1 MNSDMRNSKLTDM
14 ILIGLFAALIAV
26 CAQIQIP
33 AAVPFTLQTF
43 AIFLTVGLLGGK
55 RGTVSVVIYI
65 LLGMVGL
72 PVFAGFKG
80 GIAALLGTTG
90 GYIIGF
96 IFSALLMWALEKP
109 VSSLFGKETGA
120 DSKKNI
126 FRKMAGPAI
135 SMILGLIVCYIFGT
149 AWFVI
154 VYTNTKE
161 PIGILTAL
169 GWCVFPF
176 IIPDLIKIALAL
188 VLTLRLRKFVPCN

>member
-1 MNSDMRNSKLTDM
+1 MRNSKLTAM

-43 AIFLTVGLLGGK
+43 AIFLAAGLLGGK

>member
-1 MNSDMRNSKLTDM
+1 MRNSKLTDM

-43 AIFLTVGLLGGK
+43 AIFLAVGLLGGK

-126 FRKMAGPAI
+126 FLKMAGPAI

-161 PIGILTAL
+161 PIGIMTAL